1 MMFSDAN
8 KTEGGVFQILKHIPH
23 SYTILPEVEQ
33 GWRWGNSVISLL
45 VPQRGFLLGIPL
57 AVIVFTQ
64 WWAAMN
70 TAKSKVQGAKGK
82 ETRSTE
88 RLQGPLTD
96 ASPFALGSLL
106 SRRMLTAGVLAGL
119 LPLIHAHSFRSEEH
133 TSELQSRVDLVCR

>member
-1 MMFSDAN
+1 M
-8 KTEGGVFQILKHIPH
+8 
-23 SYTILPEVEQ
+23 EQ

-70 TAKSKVQGAKGK
+70 TAKSKVQSAKGK

-88 RLQGPLTD
+88 QAPLTD
-96 ASPFALGSLL
+96 TSPFAPGSLL
-106 SRRMLTAGVLAGL
+106 SRRMLAAGVVAGL
-119 LPLIHAHSFRSEEH
+119 LPLIHAHSFI
-133 TSELQSRVDLVCR
+133 TVMGVCAV